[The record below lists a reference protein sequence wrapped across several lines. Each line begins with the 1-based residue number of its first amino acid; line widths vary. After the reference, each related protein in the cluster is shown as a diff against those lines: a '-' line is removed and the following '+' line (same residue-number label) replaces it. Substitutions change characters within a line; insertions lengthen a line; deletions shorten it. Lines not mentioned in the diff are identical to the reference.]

1 MRPARPRSWLGDPK
15 GIDKPICDG
24 TLSSL
29 IACYQNDKKS
39 PYHGLALNTQ
49 RGYDDW
55 CRTLGRA
62 IGTRRVD
69 RLTGQDLRDR
79 FLSLLEPAH
88 PGGAP
93 RVGLVKAR
101 VRSMLSVLLNYASSA
116 ASRLLVAMAQPD
128 DNFTALGVLQR
139 IKPGTG

>member
-1 MRPARPRSWLGDPK
+1 M
-15 GIDKPICDG
+15 DKPIYDG
-24 TLSSL
+24 TPSSL

-39 PYHGLALNTQ
+39 PYHSLALNTQ

-69 RLTGQDLRDR
+69 RLTGQDLRDC

-93 RVGLVKAR
+93 RVRLAKAC
-101 VRSMLSVLLNYASSA
+101 VRSMLSVLLNYGAEIGLVVCLEVAQVLERMTLRVPRDVRA
-116 ASRLLVAMAQPD
+116 AWKAKRPRKLAMS
-128 DNFTALGVLQR
+128 
-139 IKPGTG
+139 